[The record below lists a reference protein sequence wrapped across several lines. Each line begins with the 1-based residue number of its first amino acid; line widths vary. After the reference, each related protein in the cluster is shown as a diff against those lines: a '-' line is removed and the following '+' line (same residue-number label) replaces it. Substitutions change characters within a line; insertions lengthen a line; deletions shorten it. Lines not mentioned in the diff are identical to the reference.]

1 MNNRLDHVSLVAKL
15 REISPRVG
23 VRAIQTCYKT
33 LSLGQATLIYFG
45 DYTVLNEPDGSMG
58 LILTSTLVSGS
69 GHNDSHHQYSTVQ
82 G

>member
-1 MNNRLDHVSLVAKL
+1 MHSRLDHVTLINKL
-15 REISPRVG
+15 RELSPRVG

-58 LILTSTLVSGS
+58 LIPTKTVVTGR
-69 GHNDSHHQYSTVQ
+69 GHHDTHHQYSTV
-82 G
+82 